1 VARPRSAGGTPA
13 TAVLTRA
20 GVPFTLR
27 PYEHHPDA
35 GSYGAEAADALGVDP
50 RRIFKTLVV
59 ELAGRPKAEL
69 VVGVVPVA
77 TQLDLRALAAVLGAK
92 RAALAE
98 PGAAARSTGYV
109 VGGISPVGQ
118 RNPLRTVLDASA
130 LSFGTVLVSA
140 GKRGLQVELAPQ
152 DLVAVTAAVVATIG
166 AGPGS

>member
-1 VARPRSAGGTPA
+1 
-13 TAVLTRA
+13 
-20 GVPFTLR
+20 
-27 PYEHHPDA
+27 
-35 GSYGAEAADALGVDP
+35 
-50 RRIFKTLVV
+50 
-59 ELAGRPKAEL
+59 
-69 VVGVVPVA
+69 VGVVPVA

-98 PGAAARSTGYV
+98 PAAAARSTGYV
-109 VGGISPVGQ
+109 LGGISPVGQ

-130 LSFGTVLVSA
+130 LTFGTVLVSA